1 MKRDEIMPDTNKIFT
16 DDQSDLLTEVLNRI
30 VPANGDLPSAGDL
43 GIAVFIESAV
53 NANPALRRL
62 FTEGLTQIVIAA
74 SQNGNDF
81 SKLSDAA
88 KDEVLKEVES
98 NHATFFS
105 TLVRQCYNG
114 YYTNEGVLS
123 TIGYEA
129 IRPED
134 YVYKPIDESLLAP
147 QRERAPFWIKV

>member
-1 MKRDEIMPDTNKIFT
+1 MPDTNKIFT

-43 GIAVFIESAV
+43 GIAAFIESAV
-53 NANPALRRL
+53 STDPSLRRL
-62 FTEGLTQIVIAA
+62 FTDGLAQINITA

-81 SKLSDAA
+81 LELSDSA
-88 KDEVLKEVES
+88 KDEVLKNVES
-98 NHATFFS
+98 HNGPFFS
-105 TLVRQCYNG
+105 TMVRQCYNG
-114 YYTNEGVLS
+114 YYTNETVLAS
-123 TIGYEA
+123 IGYEA

-147 QRERAPFWIKV
+147 QRERAPFWTKV